1 MVGERIEKLRE
12 AVTGIDVHPVAV
24 HLARAAWNLAA
35 RPAIEAAGSAG
46 LDASLSIPGYLG
58 DALQLR
64 FRTGDIFAEKEI
76 TIQVEDEEDTEGA
89 NHPLMAMDDNQ
100 IEDVRTARPL
110 HPSVSEMDPPTT
122 RHLRGPAPTDS
133 DEARHPQ
140 SRCS

>member
-1 MVGERIEKLRE
+1 M
-12 AVTGIDVHPVAV
+12 
-24 HLARAAWNLAA
+24 AA

-46 LDASLSIPGYLG
+46 LDASLSIPLYLG

-76 TIQVEDEEDTEGA
+76 MIQVEDEEDTEGG

-110 HPSVSEMDPPTT
+110 HTSVSENGPSDNTASPWTSANRQRRGAAPSVQVFLQSFLSITA
-122 RHLRGPAPTDS
+122 LRRSGKI
-133 DEARHPQ
+133 
-140 SRCS
+140 